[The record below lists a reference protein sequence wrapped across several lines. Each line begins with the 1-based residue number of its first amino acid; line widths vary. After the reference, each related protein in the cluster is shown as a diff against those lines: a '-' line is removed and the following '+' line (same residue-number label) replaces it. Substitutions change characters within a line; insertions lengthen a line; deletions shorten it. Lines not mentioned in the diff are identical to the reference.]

1 MKQLENAREY
11 KKLSKLY
18 SSNTSN
24 VTKALKFLKRL
35 LSMSKTIMECDE
47 QKGFQTPPAFNEFE
61 VLEGGKQKDIKDKI
75 VSQGSHQVKV
85 LFELANSIGYS

>member
-18 SSNTSN
+18 SSNTSI
-24 VTKALKFLKRL
+24 VTKALEFLKRL

-47 QKGFQTPPAFNEFE
+47 QKGFQILSAFNEFE
-61 VLEGGKQKDIKDKI
+61 VLGGGKQKDTKDKTI
-75 VSQGSHQVKV
+75 LQGSHQVKV
-85 LFELANSIGYS
+85 LF